1 MSPLARQYQFT
12 RRARIGDKKGNLNMW
27 SWVEDRVLDESQY
40 EMRKRKY
47 GRFVYLFKFSLIN
60 DSYDSVQGLVFG
72 YLIPLFL
79 VACLIAYHSV
89 CYLLTVTSAYK
100 IGRIDVALASVH
112 SISLAV
118 FVSSTLATYFVY
130 ERGIFDIEQLYKER
144 LYNYKHD
151 LPPPEPTFFEKVV
164 DFFIENGIVLGVLS
178 LFTGVYIVSPLMDL
192 RFWQESLRNFE
203 RRTEMEYF
211 VRTGRKVGGNGL
223 MHRNKEYAE
232 SAKFCL
238 YENVKH
244 HQNILSYF
252 NKTNSILA
260 LPSFLA
266 YMTGTITMGIAMVKI
281 LTLEGDSTIG
291 VQFAYVIVLS
301 SEILFM
307 VMISAVGEY
316 ITSMAEEVFT
326 YVSQMRIDLYDTEF
340 RRDLLIFM
348 SGTINPIALSS
359 SKFNKCNHEA
369 LGNVFNA
376 AYSCYN
382 VTKASSMN

>member
-1 MSPLARQYQFT
+1 
-12 RRARIGDKKGNLNMW
+12 MW

-192 RFWQESLRNFE
+192 RFWQVDCLQENINFCIALPMYHPYKSDEGWRFYLSVGVQSFFGIYRICLFFSVQITMTLWSQHVVEELSLLQESLRNFE

-244 HQNILSYF
+244 HQNIL
-252 NKTNSILA
+252 
-260 LPSFLA
+260 
-266 YMTGTITMGIAMVKI
+266 
-281 LTLEGDSTIG
+281 
-291 VQFAYVIVLS
+291 
-301 SEILFM
+301 
-307 VMISAVGEY
+307 
-316 ITSMAEEVFT
+316 
-326 YVSQMRIDLYDTEF
+326 R
-340 RRDLLIFM
+340 
-348 SGTINPIALSS
+348 
-359 SKFNKCNHEA
+359 
-369 LGNVFNA
+369 
-376 AYSCYN
+376 
-382 VTKASSMN
+382 